1 MTETGK
7 QIVLQAKYARIIA
20 LLASKENISLDQAME
35 RFYDSDVFRLIQN
48 GVADL
53 HCRSDQYLADEVS
66 REARHWQNSCE
77 SGI

>member
-1 MTETGK
+1 MIETGK

-20 LLASKENISLDQAME
+20 LLASKDNISLDQAME
-35 RFYDSDVFRLIQN
+35 RFYDSDVFRLIQD

-66 REARHWQNSCE
+66 REV
-77 SGI
+77 

>member
-20 LLASKENISLDQAME
+20 LLSYKENITIDQAME
-35 RFYDSDVFRLIQN
+35 WFYDSDVFRLIQD

-53 HCRSDQYLADEVS
+53 HCRSDQYLADEIS
-66 REARHWQNSCE
+66 REVRHKQN
-77 SGI
+77 

>member
-1 MTETGK
+1 MIETGK

-35 RFYDSDVFRLIQN
+35 RFYDSDVFRLIQD

-66 REARHWQNSCE
+66 REV
-77 SGI
+77 

>member
-66 REARHWQNSCE
+66 REALHWQNSCE